1 MLLDS
6 TQLEDRCGSLRSL
19 FSAPVDSRAVDP
31 TPMSPESISIS
42 SKDVIPRKI
51 SYHDRKP
58 PPTRAGGPPPKP
70 TTPAMAAANQESFA
84 SNAHV
89 MATPSS
95 IKQVNRTPIVLIP
108 PLSAQSSLS
117 DYKTFREHEPRK
129 EAKGR
134 PAVVISHDKIRD
146 QRAVADQASDDLRT
160 LLQGIFDAEEQITEE
175 NSAVPSTEAF
185 SYFTWIHHGGAEVR
199 ALATDKLVKLDL
211 SLQKVT
217 TTGKLDDIPIDDL
230 CRLQKLCTKDLMI
243 VQSSELSID
252 TTWNNDDFSAWLQRA
267 GLAESALRSARIILR
282 IMIGLKGEKRVCSE
296 EILQH
301 VVGVLNQIF
310 NQCIIPVVEAR
321 PRDAGAEFIELVSP
335 HKKAIGQLLYQANKV
350 MKMLVEMLAKVDIA
364 ETIITGLE
372 FFAIRILF
380 VENAQLEKESIL
392 SIQKFEAPR
401 RTAMDIIT
409 GVFAKHS
416 EQRPFIFDEILS
428 SLQKLPTKGQNA
440 RQFKLSD
447 GTSIQLVS
455 ALIMR
460 LIQTSAAPARSL
472 VKVKQPRI
480 TIQRKRRLSAS
491 CSSESEA
498 ENSSKT
504 VNDDEGSQA
513 SSIGPND
520 DTYDHAKQR
529 LSKEATDLSSIS
541 ARDAQ
546 YVMGYLVRRAMT
558 ASKSG
563 DQPYRHLLD
572 MFAEDLILV
581 LGNAE
586 WPAAELLLNVL
597 MSIMMNITETKST
610 APAKTMALELLGIMG
625 SAISELVAG
634 TQSLAR
640 NLENQDSERGI
651 QLRQMFDE
659 YVDGRFQNTELFVW
673 DGPYRIVLDY
683 LASVDSEGLP
693 TRSAQVF
700 YLIQWAKSVGAAQ
713 STAEFEGKP
722 MVYQLQK
729 MLSSRAWNPT

>member
-1 MLLDS
+1 
-6 TQLEDRCGSLRSL
+6 
-19 FSAPVDSRAVDP
+19 
-31 TPMSPESISIS
+31 
-42 SKDVIPRKI
+42 
-51 SYHDRKP
+51 
-58 PPTRAGGPPPKP
+58 
-70 TTPAMAAANQESFA
+70 
-84 SNAHV
+84 
-89 MATPSS
+89 
-95 IKQVNRTPIVLIP
+95 
-108 PLSAQSSLS
+108 
-117 DYKTFREHEPRK
+117 
-129 EAKGR
+129 
-134 PAVVISHDKIRD
+134 
-146 QRAVADQASDDLRT
+146 
-160 LLQGIFDAEEQITEE
+160 
-175 NSAVPSTEAF
+175 
-185 SYFTWIHHGGAEVR
+185 
-199 ALATDKLVKLDL
+199 
-211 SLQKVT
+211 
-217 TTGKLDDIPIDDL
+217 
-230 CRLQKLCTKDLMI
+230 
-243 VQSSELSID
+243 
-252 TTWNNDDFSAWLQRA
+252 
-267 GLAESALRSARIILR
+267 
-282 IMIGLKGEKRVCSE
+282 MIGLKGEKRVCSE

-321 PRDAGAEFIELVSP
+321 PRDAGAEIIELVSP
-335 HKKAIGQLLYQANKV
+335 HKKEIGQLLYQANKV

-409 GVFAKHS
+409 GVFAKHP

-472 VKVKQPRI
+472 VKVRQPRV
-480 TIQRKRRLSAS
+480 TTQRKRRLSAS

-504 VNDDEGSQA
+504 ANDDEGSQA
-513 SSIGPND
+513 SSVGPND

-546 YVMGYLVRRAMT
+546 YVMGYLVRRALT

-625 SAISELVAG
+625 SAISELVVG

-651 QLRQMFDE
+651 HLRQMFDE

-700 YLIQWAKSVGAAQ
+700 YLIQWAKSVGTAQ
-713 STAEFEGKP
+713 STADSEGKP